1 MQVIPHVTNEIK
13 EFISNDLEQEDFV
26 ICEIGGT
33 IGDIESL
40 PFIEAIRQFHND
52 NGHDNSLFIHV
63 TLVPYLSLIHI

>member
-1 MQVIPHVTNEIK
+1 MLQMRLK

-40 PFIEAIRQFHND
+40 PFRSYKTI
-52 NGHDNSLFIHV
+52 S
-63 TLVPYLSLIHI
+63 